1 VTVLL
6 ASRIKAEHVECS
18 CLLLQLNLKSA
29 MVGIERVCVFG
40 AGTLGWQIALQCASH
55 ARPVNLYDIFPEALK
70 KARQNIENELGS
82 WVEVGAMTEK
92 TRKATIQR
100 IRFDHDPSK
109 AVAGVDLVIEAVPER
124 LELKR
129 SVFKELDAACS
140 PNTIIST
147 NSSSIRVSL
156 IDDATRRM
164 DRVLNTHFYSNP
176 WRSHIVELMRGH
188 TTSDETMTRVGVFM
202 RSIGMLPLVVSKEST
217 GFIFNRVWRAVK
229 KECLHLVDDGVASYE
244 DVDRAWM
251 SYYGT
256 KMGPFGLMDKVGLD
270 VVRDI
275 ENVYYGESGDPRDA
289 PPRLLLDK
297 IEKGELGIKTGKGF
311 YSYPNPAF
319 LDPGFIKP

>member
-1 VTVLL
+1 MD
-6 ASRIKAEHVECS
+6 I
-18 CLLLQLNLKSA
+18 
-29 MVGIERVCVFG
+29 IERVCVFG

-55 ARPVNLYDIFPEALK
+55 AHTVNLYDLSPVALRN
-70 KARQNIENELGS
+70 AEQHISNELES
-82 WVEVGAMTEK
+82 WVNAGSISAEAKESTV
-92 TRKATIQR
+92 RR
-100 IRFDHDPSK
+100 IRFESDPKK
-109 AVAGVDLVIEAVPER
+109 AVKGVDLVIEAVPEK

-129 SVFKELDAACS
+129 KVFRELDAVCDAD
-140 PNTIIST
+140 TIIST

-156 IDDATRRM
+156 IEDATRRM
-164 DRVLNTHFYSNP
+164 DRVLNTHFYSNL
-176 WRSHIVELMRGH
+176 WRSRIVELMKGRM
-188 TTSDETMTRVGVFM
+188 TSDETMTRVGGFM
-202 RSIGMLPLVVSKEST
+202 RSIGMLPLVVRKEST

-229 KECLHLVDDGVASYE
+229 RECLHLVDDGVASYE

-297 IEKGELGIKTGKGF
+297 IERGELGVKTGRGF

-319 LDPGFIKP
+319 LDPSFLEP

>member
-1 VTVLL
+1 
-6 ASRIKAEHVECS
+6 
-18 CLLLQLNLKSA
+18 LNLKLA
-29 MVGIERVCVFG
+29 MDIIERVCVFG

-55 ARPVNLYDIFPEALK
+55 AHTVNLYDLSPVALRN
-70 KARQNIENELGS
+70 AEQHISNELES
-82 WVEVGAMTEK
+82 WVNAGSISAEAKESTV
-92 TRKATIQR
+92 RR
-100 IRFDHDPSK
+100 IRFESDPKK
-109 AVAGVDLVIEAVPER
+109 AVKGVDLVIEAVPEK

-129 SVFKELDAACS
+129 KVFRELDAVCDAD
-140 PNTIIST
+140 TIIST

-156 IDDATRRM
+156 IEDATRRM
-164 DRVLNTHFYSNP
+164 DRVLNTHFYSNL
-176 WRSHIVELMRGH
+176 WRSRIVELMKGRM
-188 TTSDETMTRVGVFM
+188 TSDETMTRVGGFM
-202 RSIGMLPLVVSKEST
+202 RSIGMLPLVVRKEST

-229 KECLHLVDDGVASYE
+229 RECLHLVDDGVASYE

-297 IEKGELGIKTGKGF
+297 IERGELGVKTGRGF

-319 LDPGFIKP
+319 LDPSFLEP